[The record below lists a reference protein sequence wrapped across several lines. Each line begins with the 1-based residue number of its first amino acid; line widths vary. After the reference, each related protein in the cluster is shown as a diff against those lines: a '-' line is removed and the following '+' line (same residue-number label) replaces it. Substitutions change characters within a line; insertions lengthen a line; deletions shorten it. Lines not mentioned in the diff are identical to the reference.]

1 MTLSDDTVE
10 PLSPA
15 PPTSPTRRRWRPFVV
30 RLHFYAGVLVAPFLL
45 VAAVTGG
52 LYALAPSMERVV
64 YRDILSVEAQGP
76 ALPLGEQVAR
86 ARAVHPDLAV
96 TTVRP
101 AAAPGD
107 TTRVSFHDPAL
118 EEERSRTVFVDPGS
132 GDVLGEEVTWL
143 GYLPLSTWLDGL
155 HRHLNLGEPGRI
167 YSEIAAS
174 WLWVV
179 ALGGVGLWLGKAAGD
194 RRRGRAARIFTVDRG
209 GSGRSRTM
217 NWHGASGIWLL
228 AGLLFLS
235 ATGIT
240 WSTYAGAHVTE
251 IRSALNWQRP
261 QLVTAPAQSH
271 TGHHGAEGAVTDP
284 AALDYAGVLDAAARH
299 GVRMPVEIT
308 APAEP
313 GATVNV
319 TEIDEPFRWTTNAA
333 AVNPTD
339 LTVTSAVDY
348 WRDYSVIAKLAD
360 WGIRAHM
367 GFLFGLLNQLVL
379 LAIAIGLVTVIVR
392 GYRMWWQRRPTRGS
406 NWAVGRPPARGGIR
420 ALPPAAIAAVGVTAV
435 ALGWFLPLLGWTL
448 AVFVIVDVIVAAVA
462 RRRGGNADTVE
473 NADV

>member
-10 PLSPA
+10 SPSPA
-15 PPTSPTRRRWRPFVV
+15 PPPPSTHRRWRPFVV

-52 LYALAPSMERVV
+52 LYALAPSLERVV
-64 YRDILSVEAQGP
+64 YRDILSGTAQGP
-76 ALPLGEQVAR
+76 ALPLGAQVEH
-86 ARAVHPDLAV
+86 ARAVHPGLAV

-107 TTRVSFHDPAL
+107 TTRVSFGDPHL
-118 EEERSRTVFVDPGS
+118 EQDESRTVFVDPGT
-132 GDVLGEEVTWL
+132 GRILGEQVTWL

-155 HRHLNLGEPGRI
+155 HRHLHLGEPGRV

-174 WLWVV
+174 WLWVIS
-179 ALGGVGLWLGKAAGD
+179 LGGVWLWLDKAARD
-194 RRRGRAARIFTVDRG
+194 RRRGRRARILTVDRSR
-209 GSGRSRTM
+209 SGRARTM
-217 NWHGASGIWLL
+217 NGHAATGIWLL

-261 QLVTAPAQSH
+261 QLIVSPSEHHA
-271 TGHHGAEGAVTDP
+271 GHHGADGP
-284 AALDYAGVLDAAARH
+284 AAGPALDYAGVLDAAARH

-308 APAEP
+308 VPAEP
-313 GATVNV
+313 GQAVSV
-319 TEIDEPFRWTTNAA
+319 TEIDAPFRWTTNAA
-333 AVNPTD
+333 AVDPAD
-339 LTVTSAVDY
+339 LSVTGVVDY
-348 WRDYSVIAKLAD
+348 WRDYSLIAKLAD

-379 LAIAIGLVTVIVR
+379 LAVALGLVTVIAR
-392 GYRMWWQRRPTRGS
+392 GYLMWWRRRPTRGS
-406 NWAVGRPPARGGIR
+406 DWAVGRPPARGGIR
-420 ALPPAAIAAVGVTAV
+420 ALPPVAIAAVGVTAV
-435 ALGWFLPLLGWTL
+435 AVGWFLPLLGLTF
-448 AVFVIVDVIVAAVA
+448 AAFVALDVVLGQV
-462 RRRGGNADTVE
+462 RRRT
-473 NADV
+473 

>member
-1 MTLSDDTVE
+1 AETR
-10 PLSPA
+10 A
-15 PPTSPTRRRWRPFVV
+15 QPPQS
-30 RLHFYAGVLVAPFLL
+30 
-45 VAAVTGG
+45 
-52 LYALAPSMERVV
+52 
-64 YRDILSVEAQGP
+64 
-76 ALPLGEQVAR
+76 
-86 ARAVHPDLAV
+86 
-96 TTVRP
+96 
-101 AAAPGD
+101 
-107 TTRVSFHDPAL
+107 
-118 EEERSRTVFVDPGS
+118 
-132 GDVLGEEVTWL
+132 
-143 GYLPLSTWLDGL
+143 
-155 HRHLNLGEPGRI
+155 
-167 YSEIAAS
+167 AS

-194 RRRGRAARIFTVDRG
+194 RRRGRTARILTVDRS

-217 NWHGASGIWLL
+217 NWHGATGIWLL

-271 TGHHGAEGAVTDP
+271 AGHHGVEGTVTDP
-284 AALDYAGVLDAAARH
+284 AALDYEGVLDAAARR

-313 GATVNV
+313 GATVSV

-379 LAIAIGLVTVIVR
+379 LAVAVGLVTVIVR

-420 ALPPAAIAAVGVTAV
+420 ALPPVAIAAVGVTAV
-435 ALGWFLPLLGWTL
+435 AVGWFLPLLGWTL
-448 AVFVIVDVIVAAVA
+448 AIFVVVDVIVAAVA
-462 RRRGGNADTVE
+462 GRSVPEEGE
-473 NADV
+473 SP

>member
-1 MTLSDDTVE
+1 
-10 PLSPA
+10 
-15 PPTSPTRRRWRPFVV
+15 
-30 RLHFYAGVLVAPFLL
+30 
-45 VAAVTGG
+45 
-52 LYALAPSMERVV
+52 
-64 YRDILSVEAQGP
+64 
-76 ALPLGEQVAR
+76 
-86 ARAVHPDLAV
+86 
-96 TTVRP
+96 
-101 AAAPGD
+101 
-107 TTRVSFHDPAL
+107 
-118 EEERSRTVFVDPGS
+118 
-132 GDVLGEEVTWL
+132 
-143 GYLPLSTWLDGL
+143 
-155 HRHLNLGEPGRI
+155 
-167 YSEIAAS
+167 
-174 WLWVV
+174 
-179 ALGGVGLWLGKAAGD
+179 
-194 RRRGRAARIFTVDRG
+194 
-209 GSGRSRTM
+209 M
-217 NWHGASGIWLL
+217 NWHGATGIWLL

-271 TGHHGAEGAVTDP
+271 AGHHGVEGTVTDP
-284 AALDYAGVLDAAARH
+284 AALDYEGVLDAAARR

-313 GATVNV
+313 GATVSV

-379 LAIAIGLVTVIVR
+379 LAVAVGLVTVIVR

-420 ALPPAAIAAVGVTAV
+420 ALPPVAIAAVGVTAV
-435 ALGWFLPLLGWTL
+435 AVGWFLPLLGWTL
-448 AVFVIVDVIVAAVA
+448 AIFVVVDVIVAAVA
-462 RRRGGNADTVE
+462 GRSVPEEGE
-473 NADV
+473 SP

>member
-10 PLSPA
+10 PLFPA
-15 PPTSPTRRRWRPFVV
+15 PPTSRTRRRWRPFVV

-64 YRDILSVEAQGP
+64 YRDILSVEPQGP
-76 ALPLGEQVAR
+76 ALPLSDQVAR

-118 EEERSRTVFVDPGS
+118 EEDRSLTVFVDPGT

-155 HRHLNLGEPGRI
+155 HRHLNLDEPGRI

-194 RRRGRAARIFTVDRG
+194 RRRGRTARILTVDRS

-217 NWHGASGIWLL
+217 NWHGATGIWLL

-271 TGHHGAEGAVTDP
+271 AGHHGVEGTVTDP
-284 AALDYAGVLDAAARH
+284 AALDYEGVLDAAARR

-313 GATVNV
+313 GATVSV

-379 LAIAIGLVTVIVR
+379 LAVAVGLVTVIVR

-420 ALPPAAIAAVGVTAV
+420 ALPPVAIAAVGVTAV
-435 ALGWFLPLLGWTL
+435 AVGWFLPLLGWTL
-448 AVFVIVDVIVAAVA
+448 AIFVVVDVIVAAVA
-462 RRRGGNADTVE
+462 GRSVPEEGE
-473 NADV
+473 SP